1 MPRYDKQRFQL
12 GDYWLSQQ
20 SRSPAWCRTWYDPKS
35 EQTRRV
41 SLRTTDFEEA
51 KQRLT
56 DWFVLEHQQKDQKP
70 DDVTLAA
77 LFARYFEKHA
87 SHLKS
92 GSDYKTLLGYWLDF
106 HGEATL
112 AEAASLGRQE
122 QFRDWLATEKQLS
135 PSSIR
140 TTITVGKSAFN
151 WAYKR
156 GEIDKVPYFE
166 LIKVPKQKPKGRHLE
181 IDEIAK
187 LLTMSRNRHVKLFL
201 LMLIGTAARPRAIY
215 DLRFEQINFKL
226 DLIDLNPQ
234 DYVPSRNKLR
244 PIVKLPAHL
253 KPVLLDQQ
261 QRYETDAVISYDG
274 TAVKS
279 IRTAWR
285 KLRTRAGFDNEVM
298 LYSFRRTMARNLR
311 IKGVP
316 AWEVAEQLGH
326 RTEYQVTELYT
337 SHSPDYLNQAVKAID
352 DFFGEL
358 TCELRVRNLREIL
371 MDHIP
376 SNDFSKLMV
385 PPHGLEPRTP

>member
-1 MPRYDKQRFQL
+1 MPRYDQQRFQV

-35 EQTRRV
+35 QQTRRV
-41 SLRTTDFEEA
+41 SLRTANFAEA
-51 KQRLT
+51 KQKLT
-56 DWFVLEHQQKDQKP
+56 DWFVLEHQQKEQRP
-70 DDVTLAA
+70 NAVAIA
-77 LFARYFEKHA
+77 SIFARYYDKHA
-87 SHLKS
+87 RQLKS

-112 AEAASLGRQE
+112 AQAADLTQQE
-122 QFRDWLATEKQLS
+122 RFRDWLALDKNLS

-140 TTITVGKSAFN
+140 TVITVGKSAFN

-156 GEIDKVPYFE
+156 GEIDKVPFFE
-166 LIKVPKQKPKGRHLE
+166 LVKVPPQKPKGRHLE

-187 LLTMSRNRHVKLFL
+187 LLTYSRNRHVKLFL
-201 LMLIGTAARPRAIY
+201 LMLIGTAARPQAIY
-215 DLRFEQINFKL
+215 DLRFDQIDFKL
-226 DLIDLNPQ
+226 DLIDLNPK
-234 DYVPSRNKLR
+234 DYVPSKNKLR

-253 KPVLLDQQ
+253 KPVLLDQK
-261 QRYETDAVISYDG
+261 QRYETNAVISYDG
-274 TAVKS
+274 TPIKS

-285 KLRTRAGFDNEVM
+285 KLRVRAGFDEEVM

-358 TCELRVRNLREIL
+358 TCEMRVKNLLEIL
-371 MDHIP
+371 A
-376 SNDFSKLMV
+376 
-385 PPHGLEPRTP
+385 E